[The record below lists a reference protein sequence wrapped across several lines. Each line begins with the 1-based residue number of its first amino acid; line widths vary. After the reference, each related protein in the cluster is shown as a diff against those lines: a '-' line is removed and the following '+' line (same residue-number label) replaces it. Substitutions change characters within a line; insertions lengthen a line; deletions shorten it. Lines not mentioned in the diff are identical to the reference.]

1 MKKTS
6 ASQVSGPPSA
16 STNGHLQNG
25 QLMDNPSYNI
35 NVGDNDLPLANNR
48 SYNQVPNLINDS
60 QLVNNPAYIST
71 SREDPYYSVIN

>member
-25 QLMDNPSYNI
+25 QLMDNPSYNV